1 MKLKGLILALGLMI
15 LSGCSSHSSN
25 EDEEGGVVRKKTM
38 EEAAMA
44 YGAQSALSYYGTR
57 FNAVA
62 EASFKQFDEIYNFNR
77 FILSNNVMPP
87 VVRQSRHDMS
97 TSGLETL
104 RLSDRTIEIVKPAR
118 FVTVPP
124 SWRDYVL
131 LNIHR
136 PDVPDE
142 RLWPKTDEEYAKW
155 VAAVDQG
162 WHQGKA
168 QTDSLIR
175 HRLGLLKQDYMGI
188 ILYHELLAQNM
199 ISKPMVGRAK
209 LGVTGHS
216 GALRLNDQVLRITA
230 NSDLNTSPQTWKPVV
245 VPGQG
250 EPQRFATHSTPNKGK

>member
-1 MKLKGLILALGLMI
+1 MKLKGLILALGLMV
-15 LSGCSSHSSN
+15 LSGCSSHSSQ
-25 EDEEGGVVRKKTM
+25 EDENGGVVRKKTM

-44 YGAQSALSYYGTR
+44 YGAQSALAFYGTR

-62 EASFKQFDEIYNFNR
+62 EASYKQFDEIYNFNR

-87 VVRQSRHDMS
+87 VIRQSRQDMS
-97 TSGLETL
+97 TSGMETL

-124 SWRDYVL
+124 SWRGYVL

-136 PDVPDE
+136 PDMPDE
-142 RLWPKTDEEYAKW
+142 RLWPKTDDEYDKW
-155 VAAVDQG
+155 VAAVNQG
-162 WHQGKA
+162 WQQGKA
-168 QTDSLIR
+168 QTDALIR

-199 ISKPMVGRAK
+199 VSKPMVGRAK

-230 NSDLNTSPQTWKPVV
+230 NSDLNTKAETWHPVV
-245 VPGQG
+245 VQGQDA
-250 EPQRFATHSTPNKGK
+250 PQRFPVQNSPSKGK